1 MPTSIRLSAWFDLQ
15 FDAYCIKLEPQG
27 DELGRLQTHSRQS
40 SEILANELDKE
51 DYSTRMSLVM
61 HPRTRILGNKYL
73 PRIPERQGQTQ
84 SMVLGGSVPC
94 DEYASPYHEIY
105 DVDDYKWKLTTVF
118 TSDSKQLAENIV
130 INEEDV
136 VQANLFDEVKPDDEG
151 YERWTGNEGA
161 SQYDTLLP

>member
-1 MPTSIRLSAWFDLQ
+1 MEACRD
-15 FDAYCIKLEPQG
+15 QG
-27 DELGRLQTHSRQS
+27 FNLFLAHFQHSKWGR
-40 SEILANELDKE
+40 
-51 DYSTRMSLVM
+51 
-61 HPRTRILGNKYL
+61 
-73 PRIPERQGQTQ
+73 
-84 SMVLGGSVPC
+84 C
-94 DEYASPYHEIY
+94 DEYEFNLVQASPYHEIY